1 MEADEVEQAED
12 TPWRAR
18 REGAEKARE
27 VLRFAQDEDDVD
39 LALNPND

>member
-1 MEADEVEQAED
+1 MEADEVEQVED

-18 REGAEKARE
+18 REGTEKARE
-27 VLRFAQDEDDVD
+27 VFRFAQDDDVD